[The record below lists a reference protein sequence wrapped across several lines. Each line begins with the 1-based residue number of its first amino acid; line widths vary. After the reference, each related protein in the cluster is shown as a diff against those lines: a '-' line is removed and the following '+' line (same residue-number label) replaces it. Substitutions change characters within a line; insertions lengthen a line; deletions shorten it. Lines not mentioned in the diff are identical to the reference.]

1 MYNTQIQTT
10 LSIMGHLIFVE
21 YEVTPEWAVEWYLT
35 DGAYDNENA
44 AIDSGID
51 LLDVLLR
58 AYHSEEIEAKLIT
71 EFESRQYEEEQKIIA
86 LAQIED
92 IAF

>member
-10 LSIMGHLIFVE
+10 LSIMGHLIFIE

-35 DGAYDNENA
+35 DGAYDNDNA

-51 LLDVLLR
+51 LLDVMLR
-58 AYHSEEIEAKLIT
+58 AYHCGEIETKLIT
-71 EFESRQYEEEQKIIA
+71 EFESRKYEEEQKFVA
-86 LAQIED
+86 LTEQED
-92 IAF
+92 VTF